1 MSGNGHKV
9 VDMDADI
16 RQHTRRIDLAY
27 RGPYRR
33 LCPAIAKRLRGYSR
47 GDI

>member
-1 MSGNGHKV
+1 MSGNGHTV

-16 RQHTRRIDLAY
+16 RERALRIDFAH

-33 LCPAIAKRLRGYSR
+33 LCPAIPKRLRGFTQR
-47 GDI
+47 DA